1 MIAKNLR
8 RSVFGGVLGRLCI
21 ALFGLALGATP
32 GSAQDASARTGRWV
46 GAWAASQMTADVDN
60 ALPSGSL
67 DDATVRQIVRLT
79 LGGSGIRVRISNVF
93 GVTPLVITSGSV
105 ARPVA
110 VTGSAIDPTTVQS
123 LSFAGQAG
131 VTIPAG
137 AEFTSD
143 PLAREVTALESL
155 TVSLHYAFT
164 PSTQTSHPG
173 ARATSYVARGDLV
186 SAAGFPADLS
196 VDHWFNLA
204 SVDVLGSGERSAIA
218 IIGDSITDGYGVP
231 ANTNLRWT
239 DIFAERLQS
248 EPRSAHLSVLNH
260 GIGGNRVLLDG
271 LGPNALARFERD
283 VLGQTGVGYFVIL
296 EGVND
301 LGHLTR
307 NGPATAQQHAD
318 LVHAVTA
325 AYAQMVER
333 ARARGIVAIGAT
345 IMPFTGSDYYH
356 PPAETEADRNAI
368 NAWIRTPGNF
378 DGVIDFDA
386 AMRNPQ
392 VPSRLRPEVDNDH
405 LHPSVAGYRAMAEAV
420 PLSLFEAARP

>member
-1 MIAKNLR
+1 M
-8 RSVFGGVLGRLCI
+8 FGTAPKAFVGRLCI
-21 ALFGLALGATP
+21 ALFGLLLGAT
-32 GSAQDASARTGRWV
+32 SVSAREASGQTGRWV
-46 GAWAASQMTADVDN
+46 GAWATSQMVADADN
-60 ALPSGSL
+60 ALPAGAL

-93 GVTPLVITSGSV
+93 GVTPLVITAASV

-110 VTGSAIDPTTVQS
+110 VTGSAIDPVTVQS
-123 LSFAGQAG
+123 LSFSGRPG

-137 AEFTSD
+137 AEFISD
-143 PLAREVTALESL
+143 PLALEVSALDDL
-155 TVSLHYAFT
+155 AISLHYAST

-173 ARATSYVARGDLV
+173 ARATSYVARGDRV
-186 SAAGFPADLS
+186 SDAGFPSTLS

-204 SVDVLGSGERSAIA
+204 GVDVLGSENRSAIV

-231 ANTNLRWT
+231 ANTNARWP
-239 DIFAERLQS
+239 DAFAERLQS
-248 EPRSAHLSVLNH
+248 SPATAHLSVLNQ

-283 VLGQTGVGYFVIL
+283 VLGQTGVGYFIIL

-301 LGHLTR
+301 LGVLTR
-307 NGPATAQQHAD
+307 NGPASAQQHAD
-318 LVHAVTA
+318 LVHAFTA

-333 ARARGIVAIGAT
+333 ARARGIKAIGAT

-368 NAWIRTPGNF
+368 NAWIRAPGNF

-386 AMRNPQ
+386 AMRDPQ
-392 VPSRLRPEVDNDH
+392 DPSRLRVEVDNDH
-405 LHPSVAGYRAMAEAV
+405 LHPSVAGYRAMADAV

>member
-1 MIAKNLR
+1 MRGRVSKA
-8 RSVFGGVLGRLCI
+8 VLGRLCI

-32 GSAQDASARTGRWV
+32 GSAQDASAQTGRWV
-46 GAWAASQMTADVDN
+46 GAWAASQMVTDADN
-60 ALPSGSL
+60 ALPGGAL

-79 LGGSGIRVRISNVF
+79 LGGSGVRVRISNVF
-93 GVTPLVITSGSV
+93 GVTPLVITSASV

-110 VTGSAIDPTTVQS
+110 VAGPAIDPATVQS
-123 LSFAGQAG
+123 LSFSGQPG

-143 PLAREVTALESL
+143 PLAVDVSALDSL
-155 TVSLHYAFT
+155 TVSLHYAST

-173 ARATSYVARGDLV
+173 ARATSYVAKGDAV
-186 SAAGFPADLS
+186 SAADFPSALS
-196 VDHWFNLA
+196 VEHWFNLA
-204 SVDVLGSGERSAIA
+204 SVDVLGSKDRSAIV

-231 ANTNLRWT
+231 ANSNTRWP
-239 DIFAERLQS
+239 DAFAERLQS
-248 EPRSAHLSVLNH
+248 SPRTAHLSVLNQ

-283 VLGQTGVGYFVIL
+283 VLGQTGVGYFIIL

-301 LGHLTR
+301 LGRLTR

-318 LVHAVTA
+318 LVHSVTA

-333 ARARGIVAIGAT
+333 SRARGIMAIGAT
-345 IMPFTGSDYYH
+345 IMPFAGSDYYH

-368 NAWIRTPGNF
+368 NAWIRTPGHF

-386 AMRNPQ
+386 AMRNPLD
-392 VPSRLRPEVDNDH
+392 PGRLRPEVDNDH
-405 LHPSVAGYRAMAEAV
+405 LHPSVAGYRAMAAAV